1 MSRTCALLLALS
13 IGAGCGGS
21 GKPPSGGTGGSAAAP
36 DAEPEPSGPPGLDR
50 DYPQLAER
58 SVKLYEDVAELFRVV
73 GEDCEQATAKLGEIG
88 AANHDVVVANAK
100 VLREGRARELR
111 QALAKQGDRLDAAAK
126 IIMQSPTI
134 SMCAHYPS
142 FTKAFDEVVAT
153 PQ

>member
-1 MSRTCALLLALS
+1 MSRMCALLLALS

-21 GKPPSGGTGGSAAAP
+21 GKPPSGTGGSAATP

-58 SVKLYEDVAELFRVV
+58 AVKLYEDVAELFRTI
-73 GEDCEQATAKLGEIG
+73 GEDCEQATAKLTEIG
-88 AANHDVVVANAK
+88 AANRDVVVANAK
-100 VLREGRARELR
+100 VLREGRAKELR

-126 IIMQSPTI
+126 VIMQSPTL

-142 FTKAFDEVVAT
+142 FTKAFDDVVAT